1 MLGSVT
7 KCKEVGDLFM
17 FMGEYKHNI
26 DAKGRLIIPSKF
38 RDQCDA
44 SVVVTRG
51 FEGCLALYTEAGWQE
66 YYNKLQTLPKNK
78 KEVRSF
84 VRMITS
90 RASACEFDKLG
101 RINIPSV
108 LREVGDLSKECVI
121 VGVGDHIE
129 IWSQASWDAYYNENK
144 DNFDEISESLEGF
157 EI

>member
-1 MLGSVT
+1 
-7 KCKEVGDLFM
+7 M

-38 RDQCDA
+38 REQCGT
-44 SVVVTRG
+44 SVVITRG
-51 FEGCLALYTEAGWQE
+51 FEGCLALYTESGWNE
-66 YYNKLQTLPKNK
+66 YYQKLQTLPKNK
-78 KEVRSF
+78 KEARSF

-108 LREVGDLSKECVI
+108 LREVGGLLKECVV
-121 VGVGDHIE
+121 VGVGDRVE
-129 IWSQASWDAYYNENK
+129 IWSEESWNAYYDDNK

-157 EI
+157 DI